1 MGFSKSDEY
10 IDYTLLKKKGI
21 LKLPEEKKLSVKT
34 EGGFVDFT
42 AFGSTENTTQTAGAS
57 AESPAGLGAAPA
69 PNFDFLGNMASVGA
83 SSAPSAVAETPAINP
98 FAGLETFAPST
109 PATSVS
115 QISGNV
121 DGREMNAVKLKIDDM
136 EYKLDKFIER
146 LDKLE
151 EKLGK
156 LNLG

>member
-1 MGFSKSDEY
+1 MGFGSDEY

-42 AFGSTENTTQTAGAS
+42 AFGSSENTPQPTTAS
-57 AESPAGLGAAPA
+57 AESPA
-69 PNFDFLGNMASVGA
+69 PNFDFLSNMASAGVSNTQA
-83 SSAPSAVAETPAINP
+83 AETPVINP

-115 QISGNV
+115 QISGSV
-121 DGREMNAVKLKIDDM
+121 DGKELNALKIKIDDLD
-136 EYKLDKFIER
+136 YKINNFIEKM
-146 LDKLE
+146 DKIE
-151 EKLGK
+151 EKLGR
-156 LNLG
+156 LSLG